1 MPAVFVEFTMGDGKA
16 KIMIRAASVTSYFD
30 LSVLALDKGAEPN
43 ANTRVT
49 FGLGAARAEQR
60 RVRRRVKAIITPNG
74 VGPRPVLLERH

>member
-49 FGLGAARAEQR
+49 FGSGHQDVAETVPQ
-60 RVRRRVKAIITPNG
+60 VTK
-74 VGPRPVLLERH
+74 LLA